1 MLGALA
7 MTEFTWTRQ
16 PVPYGADQTIYV
28 IVDGCQQGKIY
39 QEIEIERTDLE
50 AALTDLLSGQFN
62 EPIRVVAFNT
72 LEHWSKD
79 ISVDVAREIQCRCD
93 MDGSDVPQ
101 YLAGFMETHIGSRQQ
116 ATAADDGGISTSAR
130 DHA

>member
-1 MLGALA
+1 MA
-7 MTEFTWTRQ
+7 EFAWTRQ
-16 PVPYGADQTIYV
+16 PVPYGADQTTYV
-28 IVDGCQQGKIY
+28 VVDICKHGKIY
-39 QEIEIERTDLE
+39 QEIEIERADFE

-101 YLAGFMETHIGSRQQ
+101 YLASFMETHIGSRRGP
-116 ATAADDGGISTSAR
+116 AAPVNAGGISAR
-130 DHA
+130 YHS

>member
-1 MLGALA
+1 MAESA
-7 MTEFTWTRQ
+7 STRQ

-28 IVDGCQQGKIY
+28 VVDGCQHGKIY
-39 QEIEIERTDLE
+39 QEIEIERADFE

-79 ISVDVAREIQCRCD
+79 ISVDIAREIQCRCD
-93 MDGSDVPQ
+93 MDGTDVPQ
-101 YLAGFMETHIGSRQQ
+101 YLASFMEIHIGRRDRL
-116 ATAADDGGISTSAR
+116 ATSANGEIATR

>member
-1 MLGALA
+1 
-7 MTEFTWTRQ
+7 MTEFAGARQ

-28 IVDGCQQGKIY
+28 VVDGCQHGKIY
-39 QEIEIERTDLE
+39 QEIEIERADFE

-62 EPIRVVAFNT
+62 DPIRVVAFNT

-93 MDGSDVPQ
+93 IDGTDVPQ
-101 YLAGFMETHIGSRQQ
+101 YLAGFMEAHIGSRHRP
-116 ATAADDGGISTSAR
+116 ATNGGGIAAR